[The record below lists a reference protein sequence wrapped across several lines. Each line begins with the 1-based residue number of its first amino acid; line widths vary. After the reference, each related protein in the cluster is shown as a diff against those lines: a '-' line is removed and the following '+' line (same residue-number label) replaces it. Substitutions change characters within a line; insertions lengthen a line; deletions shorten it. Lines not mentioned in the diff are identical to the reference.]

1 MQPLFDV
8 DLNKPEEF
16 TSEAELLPFQ
26 PSTSSMLQ
34 CVTFQVLYVQNPSK
48 PEVGS
53 SLVSEG
59 GGEMAGRVVVFVAGW
74 GREAIKK

>member
-1 MQPLFDV
+1 MTADNQPLKFFSSWGEKKKGGYLMQPLFDV

-34 CVTFQVLYVQNPSK
+34 CVTFQRAVCSK
-48 PEVGS
+48 SFKTRSGQQF
-53 SLVSEG
+53 
-59 GGEMAGRVVVFVAGW
+59 GE
-74 GREAIKK
+74 

>member
-1 MQPLFDV
+1 M
-8 DLNKPEEF
+8 
-16 TSEAELLPFQ
+16 
-26 PSTSSMLQ
+26 
-34 CVTFQVLYVQNPSK
+34 LYVQNPSK

-74 GREAIKK
+74 EREAIKKIGNFRISGKRLENLYKVCLSH